1 MHWTHGIWLGLLAA
15 FTLDVLKALV
25 KKFGVALPGVS

>member
-1 MHWTHGIWLGLLAA
+1 MHWTHGIWMGLLAA
-15 FTLDVLKALV
+15 FVLDVAKALV